1 MNPMSFSSEEDLL
14 KWCDSNEAKVK
25 NLLDG
30 MMDKLDIKNRSVRSL
45 LIKGSEILNGL
56 DDLKKEVKEKN

>member
-1 MNPMSFSSEEDLL
+1 MSFNTQEDLL
-14 KWCDSNEAKVK
+14 KWCDSSEVKVK

-30 MMDKLDIKNRSVRSL
+30 MMDKLDIKNRSVRNL

-56 DDLKKEVKEKN
+56 EDLKKETKEIN